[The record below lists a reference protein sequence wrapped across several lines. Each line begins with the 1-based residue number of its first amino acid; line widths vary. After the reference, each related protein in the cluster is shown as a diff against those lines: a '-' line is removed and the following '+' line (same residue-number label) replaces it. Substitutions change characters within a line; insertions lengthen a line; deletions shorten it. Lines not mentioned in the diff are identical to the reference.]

1 MSCLLLVAL
10 LKVYIWLKMVCVSFS
25 HMIKFGGRYVA
36 FSSQEWKNYKVEMNK
51 CNWFGRGF
59 NWLFLNLI
67 FSLWSYEYWEQG
79 FNFQLGDFKILSKVS
94 KKLTKLVY
102 FTFYTRKAHLS
113 KSFPI
118 CSLKNDKICWK
129 QIHYWECYIKFH
141 LFSLSSMLRLPYSVE
156 EKREIM
162 TWNLVT
168 TASPYTPNDMASSS
182 QVNTF
187 KPVRGR

>member
-10 LKVYIWLKMVCVSFS
+10 LEVYIWLKMVCVSFS

-59 NWLFLNLI
+59 NWLFLSLI

-79 FNFQLGDFKILSKVS
+79 FYFQLGDIKILSKVS

-102 FTFYTRKAHLS
+102 LTFYTRKAHLS
-113 KSFPI
+113 KNFSI

-129 QIHYWECYIKFH
+129 QIHYWECYIEFH
-141 LFSLSSMLRLPYSVE
+141 LFSLSSMFRLPYFSRRK
-156 EKREIM
+156 KRQWHEIWLLGVLLTPLM
-162 TWNLVT
+162 TWPHPHRLTLSNL
-168 TASPYTPNDMASSS
+168 
-182 QVNTF
+182 
-187 KPVRGR
+187 